1 MLLDLLRTSPGV
13 FFVIAAVLVF
23 SLAFH
28 ELGHAWMADRF
39 GDKTA
44 RHLGRITLN
53 PLKHLDP
60 IGTLLL
66 LVAGFG
72 WAKPVPIRPGNFTNY
87 RWGMFAV
94 ALAGVA
100 VNFLF
105 AVLALLALAALGV
118 RVTDTGSF
126 AVLPGS
132 QAETLAAGTFDGLL
146 SGLLIAARINM
157 ILVVFNLLP
166 IPPLDGSKV
175 VQAFAPASW
184 QRALWGLERY
194 GFLIVIG
201 ILLLFNRQVY
211 ALIDSVTALLMQ
223 LLLR

>member
-44 RHLGRITLN
+44 RNLGRVTLN

-72 WAKPVPIRPGNFTNY
+72 WAKPVPIRPGNFSNY

-94 ALAGVA
+94 AVAGVV

-105 AVLALLALAALGV
+105 AVASLLALAALGV
-118 RVTDTGSF
+118 RVGDAGGLTI
-126 AVLPGS
+126 LPGS
-132 QAETLAAGTFDGLL
+132 QAEALAGGTLDGLL
-146 SGLLIAARINM
+146 SGLLIAARINL

-194 GFLIVIG
+194 GFFIVIG
-201 ILLLFNRQVY
+201 ILLLFNRQVF

>member
-1 MLLDLLRTSPGV
+1 MLLGLLETSPGV
-13 FFVIAAVLVF
+13 FFLVATVLVF

-28 ELGHAWMADRF
+28 ELGHAWVADRF
-39 GDKTA
+39 GDTTA
-44 RHLGRITLN
+44 RNLGRVTLN
-53 PLKHLDP
+53 PLKHLDLV
-60 IGTLLL
+60 GTLLL

-87 RWGMFAV
+87 RWGMVAV

-105 AVLALLALAALGV
+105 AVLSLLALSALGV
-118 RVTDTGSF
+118 RIADTGSLV
-126 AVLPGS
+126 APPGS
-132 QAETLAAGTFDGLL
+132 RAAALAGGASGGLL
-146 SGLLIAARINM
+146 SGLLIAARINL

-194 GFLIVIG
+194 GFFIVIG
-201 ILLLFNRQVY
+201 ILVLFNRQVY
-211 ALIDSVTALLMQ
+211 ALIDGVTMLLMR

>member
-44 RHLGRITLN
+44 RNLGRVTLN

-94 ALAGVA
+94 ALAGVT

-105 AVLALLALAALGV
+105 AVASLLALAALGV
-118 RVTDTGSF
+118 RVGDAGGLT
-126 AVLPGS
+126 VLPGS
-132 QAETLAAGTFDGLL
+132 QAEALAGGTLDGLL
-146 SGLLIAARINM
+146 SGLLIAARINL

-194 GFLIVIG
+194 GFFIVIG

-211 ALIDSVTALLMQ
+211 ALIDSVTALLMR